1 MFQKVVHKGRESA
14 INYIKIFQNAKALGI
29 AVGNSY
35 SEYQLMHTFLGN
47 FQQGVKYY
55 AKIANQQA

>member
-14 INYIKIFQNAKALGI
+14 INYIKIFQNTKALEI

-35 SEYQLMHTFLGN
+35 SEYKLMHTLLDN
-47 FQQGVKYY
+47 FQQ
-55 AKIANQQA
+55 